1 MTASTRGDQT
11 ICLPVESET
20 QYRQIVLDHQA
31 FRLFLGQALT
41 AHPELFPPQ
50 MLEGFH
56 FHDFVHS
63 IKQDLTLRRIKLKA
77 NGGIYQ
83 IRPDFIMPY
92 MVGKTHEMEKALYL
106 CRFAV
111 PFDAIAYV
119 FGRNSMYWYRAYASL
134 SRASIVGTT
143 IKDPQLL
150 PKHLVVDE
158 KHSWLKGK
166 RVYLPTTVAN
176 GCILG
181 VSVTNSASPEAL
193 TEGYQV
199 FQQEALQLDSNY
211 APTTINHDGWLATQI
226 AMKALFPT
234 VTLIL
239 CFLHAVLKI
248 QKSCRRT
255 PEILK
260 NLTGM
265 LWAAYKQP
273 NKTRFQKSLRKLRK
287 WTKKNVTSPELR
299 QKVFKVC
306 RNASKFK
313 VAYAFPESYRTSN
326 AVDRLMN
333 HQNRML
339 YSMQNFHGTMDS
351 ACQSM
356 RSLALVWNFH
366 PYGTK
371 TRDEEKG
378 RFSPFFYDF
387 NGFSYH
393 ENWLNNLSIS
403 ISMNGRREGDF

>member
-1 MTASTRGDQT
+1 MAASTRDDQT
-11 ICLPVESET
+11 ICLPVKSET

-31 FRLFLGQALT
+31 FRLFLDKALI

-63 IKQDLTLRRIKLKA
+63 IKLDLTLRRIKLTD
-77 NGGIYQ
+77 NGGDIYQ
-83 IRPDFIMPY
+83 IRPDFMMPY
-92 MVGKTHEMEKALYL
+92 MVGKTHDMEKALYL

-119 FGRNSMYWYRAYASL
+119 FGRNAMYWYQAYASL
-134 SRASIVGTT
+134 SQASIVGTT

-150 PKHLVVDE
+150 PKHLIVDE
-158 KHSWLKGK
+158 KHSWLQGK
-166 RVYLPTTVAN
+166 RVYLPTTAAN

-181 VSVTNSASPEAL
+181 VNVTDSASPEAL
-193 TEGYQV
+193 KVGYQV
-199 FQQEALQLDSNY
+199 FQQGALQLDPNY
-211 APTTINHDGWLATQI
+211 APITANHDGWLATQI

-255 PEILK
+255 SEILRT
-260 NLTGM
+260 LTGM

-306 RNASKFK
+306 RNAPKFK

-333 HQNRML
+333 HQN
-339 YSMQNFHGTMDS
+339 
-351 ACQSM
+351 
-356 RSLALVWNFH
+356 
-366 PYGTK
+366 
-371 TRDEEKG
+371 
-378 RFSPFFYDF
+378 
-387 NGFSYH
+387 
-393 ENWLNNLSIS
+393 
-403 ISMNGRREGDF
+403 

>member
-1 MTASTRGDQT
+1 MTALTRGDQT

-20 QYRQIVLDHQA
+20 QYRQIVPDPQA
-31 FRLFLGQALT
+31 FRLFLGQTLN

-63 IKQDLTLRRIKLKA
+63 LKQDLILRRIKLKA
-77 NGGIYQ
+77 NGDIYQ

-119 FGRNSMYWYRAYASL
+119 FGRNAMYWYRAYASL

-211 APTTINHDGWLATQI
+211 APTTINHDG
-226 AMKALFPT
+226 
-234 VTLIL
+234 
-239 CFLHAVLKI
+239 
-248 QKSCRRT
+248 
-255 PEILK
+255 
-260 NLTGM
+260 
-265 LWAAYKQP
+265 
-273 NKTRFQKSLRKLRK
+273 
-287 WTKKNVTSPELR
+287 
-299 QKVFKVC
+299 
-306 RNASKFK
+306 
-313 VAYAFPESYRTSN
+313 
-326 AVDRLMN
+326 
-333 HQNRML
+333 
-339 YSMQNFHGTMDS
+339 
-351 ACQSM
+351 
-356 RSLALVWNFH
+356 
-366 PYGTK
+366 
-371 TRDEEKG
+371 
-378 RFSPFFYDF
+378 
-387 NGFSYH
+387 
-393 ENWLNNLSIS
+393 
-403 ISMNGRREGDF
+403 